1 MLVLSIFSQWSSTHG
16 TAGCTPSMSSSM
28 WSLQVNSE
36 KFTKYLSKILSVDL
50 QQIVDTKA
58 SELMHKHC
66 DRYATNQGHSLMFR
80 SERATVWEFIEFVPT
95 LLEFFIALFK
105 LFSFETWNPFKPTNA
120 AFFSIR
126 LFNDILDDKDTM
138 CCMQYRDGKGD
149 KNDFV
154 GSL

>member
-1 MLVLSIFSQWSSTHG
+1 
-16 TAGCTPSMSSSM
+16 
-28 WSLQVNSE
+28 
-36 KFTKYLSKILSVDL
+36 
-50 QQIVDTKA
+50 
-58 SELMHKHC
+58 
-66 DRYATNQGHSLMFR
+66 MFR

-126 LFNDILDDKDTM
+126 LFGDILDDKDIM